1 MSINRIKKVKTL
13 IIKIIKAMMK
23 NPHDTPLGYI
33 KYQQLSIG
41 DLVEWS
47 ELSSDMREKS
57 QKVGIISELYIEHR
71 GRREVA
77 IARVHELTN
86 SKTNLSLLGRSKEVL
101 AMNLEI
107 LSKVST
113 KNDEFSL

>member
-1 MSINRIKKVKTL
+1 
-13 IIKIIKAMMK
+13 MK
-23 NPHDTPLGYI
+23 NAHDTPLGYI
-33 KYQQLSIG
+33 KFQELSIG
-41 DLVEWS
+41 DLVEWG
-47 ELSSDMREKS
+47 ELNSDMREKS
-57 QKVGIISELYIEHR
+57 QKVGIISDLYIVHR

-86 SKTNLSLLGRSKEVL
+86 SKTNFSLLGQSKEVL

-107 LSKVST
+107 LSKVNT